1 MAAVRL
7 DIQFAGKELSRKR
20 VTSAPTTRDESAA
33 KHLIRYLRGT
43 QNLLL
48 RIAPTAWRSNQCI
61 ELHAYCDSDW
71 AGCPVSRKSTT
82 GVICQ
87 LWGASIVK

>member
-1 MAAVRL
+1 MV
-7 DIQFAGKELSRKR
+7 FR
-20 VTSAPTTRDESAA
+20 VAPSAW
-33 KHLIRYLRGT
+33 
-43 QNLLL
+43 Q
-48 RIAPTAWRSNQCI
+48 SNQCI

-87 LWGASIVK
+87 LWNCSIVHYSRTQATVAQSSAEAELYALT